1 MFRAILYLIVFI
13 VAVSVIR
20 SVLGIVGNLLGAIF
34 GNPAS
39 PPEAQTSRAGGAG
52 SGASAST
59 PANMETLHKD
69 PVCGTFVAPST
80 AWQKVA
86 GGTTYYFCS
95 THCRDQFKG

>member
-20 SVLGIVGNLLGAIF
+20 SVLGIVAKFF
-34 GNPAS
+34 GSMATPV
-39 PPEAQTSRAGGAG
+39 TSAPTRAPGSGAG
-52 SGASAST
+52 S
-59 PANMETLHKD
+59 PAESLHKD

-80 AWQKVA
+80 AWQKAV
-86 GGTTYYFCS
+86 GGKTYYFCS